1 MKNDFKIGC
10 NLSETTRRKNHQ
22 EKEKKKAGN
31 WDTKPG
37 ITKPK
42 QA

>member
-22 EKEKKKAGN
+22 EKKKAGN

>member
-1 MKNDFKIGC
+1 MTLKLVAIFQRPLEERII
-10 NLSETTRRKNHQ
+10 RK
-22 EKEKKKAGN
+22 KKKAGN